1 MVLDPSLDQ
10 VLGHIYVS
18 VSFTPAGDWFIFDEA
33 GRTLRRGF
41 RTKPAALAW
50 IAASRRPDKRKR

>member
-1 MVLDPSLDQ
+1 M
-10 VLGHIYVS
+10 S
-18 VSFTPAGDWFIFDEA
+18 VSFTPSGDWFIFDDD